1 MWGRIGGGMEMV
13 RETVI
18 NIRRDDKEIDG
29 GGSEERG

>member
-13 RETVI
+13 RETGI